1 MKQMEHS
8 YKGEEKFLVNDL
20 KTIVSK
26 ARSKAFAAVN
36 YSLVERN
43 WRIGKRI
50 VEEEQNGE
58 ARAEYGKHIIEVA
71 SAALTEEFGKGF
83 SETNLIN
90 FKKFFLLFKELEIHQ
105 TVSEEFRK
113 QVLHLLPW
121 SHYERLIRVEDK
133 KAREWYAKE
142 AYEQGWS
149 FRTLNRN
156 INTLYYERL
165 LMSKKKQPVVN
176 EMQDKT
182 KAYQQDKLEY
192 IKSPVVLEFLGLP
205 EDTSLAESK
214 LETAIINNLEKF
226 LMEMG
231 KGYALVARQQHIR
244 TEENDYYI
252 DLVFYNYL
260 IKSFILVDLKV
271 NRITYQ
277 DVGQMDM
284 YLQMYDKMKK
294 GPDDNPTIGIILCT
308 ETDSDVARYS
318 TLAKND
324 QMFAAKYKL
333 YLPDKEDLRREIERQ
348 KELYLMAHPEETGI
362 SVTNGYAQP
371 DSCFMFAYDLEQDK
385 LLWRSAD
392 QSYNSMNFVVKGDV
406 ILCGYGFTAED
417 DYLYQINRN
426 TGEILDRLEL
436 KKMPDL
442 LVEQDGKLYV
452 HTYSYD
458 YVIDF

>member
-1 MKQMEHS
+1 MKEPGKKYNDEDNM
-8 YKGEEKFLVNDL
+8 LVNDL
-20 KTIVSK
+20 RSIVSK

-36 YSLVERN
+36 YSLVDRH
-43 WRIGKRI
+43 WRIGQRI
-50 VEEEQNGE
+50 VEQEQNG
-58 ARAEYGKHIIEVA
+58 ASRAEYGKHVIEVA

-83 SETNLIN
+83 SYTNIANYKRFYLTFNNLQI
-90 FKKFFLLFKELEIHQ
+90 LQ
-105 TVSEEFRK
+105 TVSEEFNNPIQQTLPAKSSAPHKEDKAESAQSELR
-113 QVLHLLPW
+113 LLPW

-142 AYEQGWS
+142 AFEQGWS

-284 YLQMYDKMKK
+284 YLQMYDKKKK

-333 YLPDKEDLRREIERQ
+333 YLPNEEDLRREIERQ
-348 KELYLMAHPEETGI
+348 KELFLMAHPDE
-362 SVTNGYAQP
+362 N
-371 DSCFMFAYDLEQDK
+371 DK
-385 LLWRSAD
+385 
-392 QSYNSMNFVVKGDV
+392 
-406 ILCGYGFTAED
+406 IL
-417 DYLYQINRN
+417 
-426 TGEILDRLEL
+426 
-436 KKMPDL
+436 
-442 LVEQDGKLYV
+442 
-452 HTYSYD
+452 
-458 YVIDF
+458 

>member
-1 MKQMEHS
+1 MKQLNKKYNDEDNMP
-8 YKGEEKFLVNDL
+8 VNDL
-20 KTIVSK
+20 RSIVSK

-43 WRIGKRI
+43 RRIGQRI
-50 VEEEQNGE
+50 VEEEQNG
-58 ARAEYGKHIIEVA
+58 ASRAEYGKHVIEVA

-83 SETNLIN
+83 SETNIRTFRKLFLIFN
-90 FKKFFLLFKELEIHQ
+90 DLEIQQTLSAESNLPKHQ
-105 TVSEEFRK
+105 TLSDESSLLPQKGQTQSSQSELR
-113 QVLHLLPW
+113 LLPW

-142 AYEQGWS
+142 AFEQGWS

-192 IKSPVVLEFLGLP
+192 IKSPVVLEFLGLL

-348 KELYLMAHPEETGI
+348 KELYLMAHPEE
-362 SVTNGYAQP
+362 N
-371 DSCFMFAYDLEQDK
+371 DK
-385 LLWRSAD
+385 
-392 QSYNSMNFVVKGDV
+392 
-406 ILCGYGFTAED
+406 E
-417 DYLYQINRN
+417 
-426 TGEILDRLEL
+426 
-436 KKMPDL
+436 
-442 LVEQDGKLYV
+442 
-452 HTYSYD
+452 
-458 YVIDF
+458 

>member
-1 MKQMEHS
+1 MKQLNKKYNDEDNM
-8 YKGEEKFLVNDL
+8 LVNDL
-20 KTIVSK
+20 RSIVSK

-43 WRIGKRI
+43 WRIGQRI
-50 VEEEQNGE
+50 VEQEQNG
-58 ARAEYGKHIIEVA
+58 ASRAEYGKHVIEIA

-83 SETNLIN
+83 SETNIMN
-90 FKKFFLLFKELEIHQ
+90 FKKFYLKFKELTIPQ
-105 TVSEEFRK
+105 TLSEEFKK
-113 QVLHLLPW
+113 QKHQTLSDESSLLPQKGQTQSAQFELRLLPW

-142 AYEQGWS
+142 AFEQGWS

-165 LMSKKKQPVVN
+165 LMSTKKQPVVD

-260 IKSFILVDLKV
+260 IKSFILVDLKI

-348 KELYLMAHPEETGI
+348 KELYLMAHPEE
-362 SVTNGYAQP
+362 N
-371 DSCFMFAYDLEQDK
+371 EK
-385 LLWRSAD
+385 
-392 QSYNSMNFVVKGDV
+392 
-406 ILCGYGFTAED
+406 E
-417 DYLYQINRN
+417 
-426 TGEILDRLEL
+426 
-436 KKMPDL
+436 
-442 LVEQDGKLYV
+442 
-452 HTYSYD
+452 
-458 YVIDF
+458 

>member
-1 MKQMEHS
+1 MKEPGKKYNDEDNM
-8 YKGEEKFLVNDL
+8 LVNDL
-20 KTIVSK
+20 RSIVSK

-43 WRIGKRI
+43 WRIGQRI
-50 VEEEQNGE
+50 VEQEQNG
-58 ARAEYGKHIIEVA
+58 ASRAEYGKHVIEIA

-83 SETNLIN
+83 SETNIMN
-90 FKKFFLLFKELEIHQ
+90 FKKFYLKFKELTIPQ
-105 TVSEEFRK
+105 TLSEEFKK
-113 QVLHLLPW
+113 QKHQTLSDEFSLLPQKGQTQSAQFELRLLPW

-142 AYEQGWS
+142 AFEQGWS

-205 EDTSLAESK
+205 EDISLAESK

-294 GPDDNPTIGIILCT
+294 GPDDNPTIGIILCA

-348 KELYLMAHPEETGI
+348 KELYLMAHPEE
-362 SVTNGYAQP
+362 N
-371 DSCFMFAYDLEQDK
+371 DK
-385 LLWRSAD
+385 
-392 QSYNSMNFVVKGDV
+392 
-406 ILCGYGFTAED
+406 E
-417 DYLYQINRN
+417 
-426 TGEILDRLEL
+426 
-436 KKMPDL
+436 
-442 LVEQDGKLYV
+442 
-452 HTYSYD
+452 
-458 YVIDF
+458 

>member
-1 MKQMEHS
+1 MKQLDKKYNDEDNL
-8 YKGEEKFLVNDL
+8 LVNDL
-20 KTIVSK
+20 RSIVSK

-36 YSLVERN
+36 YSLLERN
-43 WRIGKRI
+43 WRIGQRI
-50 VEEEQNGE
+50 VEQEQNG
-58 ARAEYGKHIIEVA
+58 ATRAEYGKHVIEVA

-83 SETNLIN
+83 SYTNIANYKRFYLTFNDLQI
-90 FKKFFLLFKELEIHQ
+90 LQ
-105 TVSEEFRK
+105 TVSEEFNNPIQQTLSDKLSSHFQKEQTPPAQFELR
-113 QVLHLLPW
+113 LLPW

-142 AYEQGWS
+142 AFEQGWS

-165 LMSKKKQPVVN
+165 LMSKKKQPVVD
-176 EMQDKT
+176 EMRDKT

-205 EDTSLAESK
+205 EGTSLAESK

-294 GPDDNPTIGIILCT
+294 GRDDNPTIGIILCT

-348 KELYLMAHPEETGI
+348 KELYLMAHPEE
-362 SVTNGYAQP
+362 N
-371 DSCFMFAYDLEQDK
+371 DK
-385 LLWRSAD
+385 
-392 QSYNSMNFVVKGDV
+392 
-406 ILCGYGFTAED
+406 E
-417 DYLYQINRN
+417 
-426 TGEILDRLEL
+426 
-436 KKMPDL
+436 
-442 LVEQDGKLYV
+442 
-452 HTYSYD
+452 
-458 YVIDF
+458 

>member
-1 MKQMEHS
+1 MKEPSKKYNDEDNM
-8 YKGEEKFLVNDL
+8 LVNDL
-20 KTIVSK
+20 RSIVSK

-43 WRIGKRI
+43 WRIGQRI
-50 VEEEQNGE
+50 VEEEQNG
-58 ARAEYGKHIIEVA
+58 ASRAEYGKHVIEVA
-71 SAALTEEFGKGF
+71 SAALTKEFGKGF
-83 SETNLIN
+83 SETNIMN
-90 FKKFFLLFKELEIHQ
+90 FKKFYLKFKELTIPQ
-105 TVSEEFRK
+105 TLSEEFKK
-113 QVLHLLPW
+113 QKHQTLSDESSLLPQKGQTQPALFELRLLPW

-142 AYEQGWS
+142 AFEQGWS
-149 FRTLNRN
+149 YRTLNRN

-165 LMSKKKQPVVN
+165 LMSTKKQPVVD

-214 LETAIINNLEKF
+214 LEIAIINNLEKF

-348 KELYLMAHPEETGI
+348 KELYLMAHPEE
-362 SVTNGYAQP
+362 N
-371 DSCFMFAYDLEQDK
+371 DK
-385 LLWRSAD
+385 
-392 QSYNSMNFVVKGDV
+392 
-406 ILCGYGFTAED
+406 E
-417 DYLYQINRN
+417 
-426 TGEILDRLEL
+426 
-436 KKMPDL
+436 
-442 LVEQDGKLYV
+442 
-452 HTYSYD
+452 
-458 YVIDF
+458 

>member
-1 MKQMEHS
+1 MKEPSKKYNDEDNM
-8 YKGEEKFLVNDL
+8 LVNDL
-20 KTIVSK
+20 RSIVSK

-43 WRIGKRI
+43 WRIGQRI
-50 VEEEQNGE
+50 VEEEQNG
-58 ARAEYGKHIIEVA
+58 ASRAEYGKHVIEVA
-71 SAALTEEFGKGF
+71 SAALTKEFGKGF
-83 SETNLIN
+83 SETNIMN
-90 FKKFFLLFKELEIHQ
+90 FKKFYLKFKELTIPQ
-105 TVSEEFRK
+105 TLSEEFKK
-113 QVLHLLPW
+113 QKHQTLSDESSLLPQKGQTQPAQFELRLLPW

-142 AYEQGWS
+142 AFNEGWS

-165 LMSKKKQPVVN
+165 LMSTKKQPVVD

-348 KELYLMAHPEETGI
+348 KELYLMAHPEE
-362 SVTNGYAQP
+362 S
-371 DSCFMFAYDLEQDK
+371 DK
-385 LLWRSAD
+385 
-392 QSYNSMNFVVKGDV
+392 
-406 ILCGYGFTAED
+406 E
-417 DYLYQINRN
+417 
-426 TGEILDRLEL
+426 
-436 KKMPDL
+436 
-442 LVEQDGKLYV
+442 
-452 HTYSYD
+452 
-458 YVIDF
+458 

>member
-1 MKQMEHS
+1 MKQPRKKYNDEDNM
-8 YKGEEKFLVNDL
+8 LVNDL
-20 KTIVSK
+20 RSIVSK

-43 WRIGKRI
+43 WRIGQRI
-50 VEEEQNGE
+50 VEQEQNG
-58 ARAEYGKHIIEVA
+58 ASRAEYGKHVIEIA

-83 SETNLIN
+83 SETNIMN
-90 FKKFFLLFKELEIHQ
+90 FKKFYLKFKELTIPQ
-105 TVSEEFRK
+105 TVSEEFKK
-113 QVLHLLPW
+113 QKQQTLSDELSSHFQKGQTPPAQFELRLLPW

-142 AYEQGWS
+142 AFEQGWS

-348 KELYLMAHPEETGI
+348 KELYLMAHPEE
-362 SVTNGYAQP
+362 N
-371 DSCFMFAYDLEQDK
+371 DK
-385 LLWRSAD
+385 
-392 QSYNSMNFVVKGDV
+392 
-406 ILCGYGFTAED
+406 E
-417 DYLYQINRN
+417 
-426 TGEILDRLEL
+426 
-436 KKMPDL
+436 
-442 LVEQDGKLYV
+442 
-452 HTYSYD
+452 
-458 YVIDF
+458 

>member
-1 MKQMEHS
+1 MKEPDKK
-8 YKGEEKFLVNDL
+8 YNDEDNLLVNDL
-20 KTIVSK
+20 RSIVSK

-43 WRIGKRI
+43 WRIGQRI
-50 VEEEQNGE
+50 VEQEQNG
-58 ARAEYGKHIIEVA
+58 ASRAEYGKHVIEVA

-83 SETNLIN
+83 SETNIMN
-90 FKKFFLLFKELEIHQ
+90 FKKFYLKFKELTIPQ
-105 TVSEEFRK
+105 TVSEEFKMQK
-113 QVLHLLPW
+113 QQTLSDELSSHFQKGQTPPAQFELRLLPW

-142 AYEQGWS
+142 AFNEGWS
-149 FRTLNRN
+149 YRTLNRN

-165 LMSKKKQPVVN
+165 LMSKKKQPVVD

-294 GPDDNPTIGIILCT
+294 GLDDNPTIGIILCT

-348 KELYLMAHPEETGI
+348 KELYLMAHPEE
-362 SVTNGYAQP
+362 N
-371 DSCFMFAYDLEQDK
+371 DK
-385 LLWRSAD
+385 
-392 QSYNSMNFVVKGDV
+392 
-406 ILCGYGFTAED
+406 E
-417 DYLYQINRN
+417 
-426 TGEILDRLEL
+426 
-436 KKMPDL
+436 
-442 LVEQDGKLYV
+442 
-452 HTYSYD
+452 
-458 YVIDF
+458 

>member
-1 MKQMEHS
+1 MKQPRKKYNDEDNM
-8 YKGEEKFLVNDL
+8 LVNDL
-20 KTIVSK
+20 RSIVSK

-43 WRIGKRI
+43 WRIGQRI
-50 VEEEQNGE
+50 VEQEQNG
-58 ARAEYGKHIIEVA
+58 ASRAEYGKHVIEIA

-83 SETNLIN
+83 SYTNIANYKRFYLTFNNLQI
-90 FKKFFLLFKELEIHQ
+90 LQ
-105 TVSEEFRK
+105 TVSEEFNNPIQQTLPAKSSAPHKEDKAESAQSELR
-113 QVLHLLPW
+113 LLPW

-133 KAREWYAKE
+133 QAREWYAKE
-142 AYEQGWS
+142 AFNEGWS
-149 FRTLNRN
+149 YRTLNRN

-192 IKSPVVLEFLGLP
+192 IKSPVVMEFLGLP
-205 EDTSLAESK
+205 SDSSLKESK
-214 LETAIINNLEKF
+214 LESAIIDNLEKF

-294 GPDDNPTIGIILCT
+294 GPDDNPTIGIILCA

-348 KELYLMAHPEETGI
+348 KELYLMAHPEE
-362 SVTNGYAQP
+362 N
-371 DSCFMFAYDLEQDK
+371 DK
-385 LLWRSAD
+385 
-392 QSYNSMNFVVKGDV
+392 
-406 ILCGYGFTAED
+406 E
-417 DYLYQINRN
+417 
-426 TGEILDRLEL
+426 
-436 KKMPDL
+436 
-442 LVEQDGKLYV
+442 
-452 HTYSYD
+452 
-458 YVIDF
+458 

>member
-1 MKQMEHS
+1 MKQPRKKYNDEDNM
-8 YKGEEKFLVNDL
+8 LVNDL
-20 KTIVSK
+20 RSIVSK

-43 WRIGKRI
+43 WRIGQRI
-50 VEEEQNGE
+50 VEQEQNG
-58 ARAEYGKHIIEVA
+58 ASRAEYGKHVIEIA

-83 SETNLIN
+83 SETNIMN
-90 FKKFFLLFKELEIHQ
+90 FKKFYLKFKELTIPQ
-105 TVSEEFRK
+105 TLSEEFKK
-113 QVLHLLPW
+113 QKHQTLSDESSLLPQKGQTQSAQFELRLLPW

-142 AYEQGWS
+142 AFEQGWS

-294 GPDDNPTIGIILCT
+294 GPDDNPTIGIILCA

-348 KELYLMAHPEETGI
+348 KELYLMTHPEE
-362 SVTNGYAQP
+362 N
-371 DSCFMFAYDLEQDK
+371 EK
-385 LLWRSAD
+385 
-392 QSYNSMNFVVKGDV
+392 
-406 ILCGYGFTAED
+406 E
-417 DYLYQINRN
+417 
-426 TGEILDRLEL
+426 
-436 KKMPDL
+436 
-442 LVEQDGKLYV
+442 
-452 HTYSYD
+452 
-458 YVIDF
+458 

>member
-1 MKQMEHS
+1 MKEPGKKYNDEDNM
-8 YKGEEKFLVNDL
+8 LVNDL
-20 KTIVSK
+20 RSIVSK

-43 WRIGKRI
+43 WRIGQRI
-50 VEEEQNGE
+50 VEEEQNG
-58 ARAEYGKHIIEVA
+58 ASRAEYGKHVIEVA
-71 SAALTEEFGKGF
+71 SAALTKEFGKGF
-83 SETNLIN
+83 SETNIMN
-90 FKKFFLLFKELEIHQ
+90 FKKFYLKFKELTIPQ
-105 TVSEEFRK
+105 TLSEEFKK
-113 QVLHLLPW
+113 QKHQTLSDESSLLPQKGQTQPAQFELRLLPW

-142 AYEQGWS
+142 AFEQGWS

-165 LMSKKKQPVVN
+165 LMSKKKQPVVD

-348 KELYLMAHPEETGI
+348 KELYLMAHPKE
-362 SVTNGYAQP
+362 N
-371 DSCFMFAYDLEQDK
+371 DK
-385 LLWRSAD
+385 
-392 QSYNSMNFVVKGDV
+392 
-406 ILCGYGFTAED
+406 E
-417 DYLYQINRN
+417 
-426 TGEILDRLEL
+426 
-436 KKMPDL
+436 
-442 LVEQDGKLYV
+442 
-452 HTYSYD
+452 
-458 YVIDF
+458 

>member
-1 MKQMEHS
+1 MKEPGKKYNDEDNM
-8 YKGEEKFLVNDL
+8 LVNDL
-20 KTIVSK
+20 RSIVSK

-43 WRIGKRI
+43 WRIGQRI
-50 VEEEQNGE
+50 VEQEQNG
-58 ARAEYGKHIIEVA
+58 ASRAEYGKHVIEIA

-83 SETNLIN
+83 SETNIMN
-90 FKKFFLLFKELEIHQ
+90 FKKFYLKFKELTIPQ
-105 TVSEEFRK
+105 TVSEEFKK
-113 QVLHLLPW
+113 QKQQTLSDELSSHFQKGQTQSAQFELRLLPW

-142 AYEQGWS
+142 AFEQGWS

-294 GPDDNPTIGIILCT
+294 GPDHNPTIGIILCT

-348 KELYLMAHPEETGI
+348 KELYLMAHPEE
-362 SVTNGYAQP
+362 N
-371 DSCFMFAYDLEQDK
+371 DK
-385 LLWRSAD
+385 
-392 QSYNSMNFVVKGDV
+392 
-406 ILCGYGFTAED
+406 E
-417 DYLYQINRN
+417 
-426 TGEILDRLEL
+426 
-436 KKMPDL
+436 
-442 LVEQDGKLYV
+442 
-452 HTYSYD
+452 
-458 YVIDF
+458 

>member
-1 MKQMEHS
+1 MKEPSKKYNDEDNM
-8 YKGEEKFLVNDL
+8 LVNDL
-20 KTIVSK
+20 RSIVSK

-43 WRIGKRI
+43 WRIGQRI
-50 VEEEQNGE
+50 VEQEQNG
-58 ARAEYGKHIIEVA
+58 ASRAEYGKHVIEVA

-83 SETNLIN
+83 SETNIRSYR
-90 FKKFFLLFKELEIHQ
+90 KFYLLFSDMGIQQAVPAIFTALVKGENQ
-105 TVSEEFRK
+105 THFTN
-113 QVLHLLPW
+113 LNILPW
-121 SHYERLIRVEDK
+121 THYERLIRVEDK
-133 KAREWYAKE
+133 QAREWYAKE
-142 AYEQGWS
+142 AFNEGWS
-149 FRTLNRN
+149 YRTLNRN

-165 LMSKKKQPVVN
+165 LMSTKKQPVVD

-348 KELYLMAHPEETGI
+348 KELYLMTHPEE
-362 SVTNGYAQP
+362 N
-371 DSCFMFAYDLEQDK
+371 EK
-385 LLWRSAD
+385 
-392 QSYNSMNFVVKGDV
+392 
-406 ILCGYGFTAED
+406 E
-417 DYLYQINRN
+417 
-426 TGEILDRLEL
+426 
-436 KKMPDL
+436 
-442 LVEQDGKLYV
+442 
-452 HTYSYD
+452 
-458 YVIDF
+458 

>member
-8 YKGEEKFLVNDL
+8 YKGGEKFLVNDL

-83 SETNLIN
+83 SETNIMN
-90 FKKFFLLFKELEIHQ
+90 FKKFYLKFKELTIPQ
-105 TVSEEFRK
+105 TESEEFKK
-113 QVLHLLPW
+113 QKQQTLSDELSSHFQKGQTPPAQFELRLLPW
-121 SHYERLIRVEDK
+121 SHYERLIRIEDK
-133 KAREWYAKE
+133 RARDWYAKE
-142 AYEQGWS
+142 AFEQGWS
-149 FRTLNRN
+149 YRTLSRN

-165 LMSKKKQPVVN
+165 LMSKDKAPVEKEMKEKTN
-176 EMQDKT
+176 EF
-182 KAYQQDKLEY
+182 QQDKLEY
-192 IKSPVVLEFLGLP
+192 IKSPVVMEFLGLP
-205 EDTSLAESK
+205 SDSSLKESK

-348 KELYLMAHPEETGI
+348 KELYLMAHPEE
-362 SVTNGYAQP
+362 N
-371 DSCFMFAYDLEQDK
+371 DK
-385 LLWRSAD
+385 
-392 QSYNSMNFVVKGDV
+392 
-406 ILCGYGFTAED
+406 E
-417 DYLYQINRN
+417 
-426 TGEILDRLEL
+426 
-436 KKMPDL
+436 
-442 LVEQDGKLYV
+442 
-452 HTYSYD
+452 
-458 YVIDF
+458 

>member
-1 MKQMEHS
+1 MKQLNKKYNDEDNM
-8 YKGEEKFLVNDL
+8 LVNDL
-20 KTIVSK
+20 RSIVSK

-43 WRIGKRI
+43 WRIGQRI
-50 VEEEQNGE
+50 VEQEQNG
-58 ARAEYGKHIIEVA
+58 ASRAEYGKHVIEIA

-83 SETNLIN
+83 SETNIMN
-90 FKKFFLLFKELEIHQ
+90 FKKFYLKFKELTIPQ
-105 TVSEEFRK
+105 TVSEEFKK
-113 QVLHLLPW
+113 QKQQTLSDELSSHFQKGQTPPAQFELRLLPW

-142 AYEQGWS
+142 AFEQGWS

-182 KAYQQDKLEY
+182 KAFQQDKLEY

-294 GPDDNPTIGIILCT
+294 GPDDNPTIGIILCS

-348 KELYLMAHPEETGI
+348 KELYLMAHPEE
-362 SVTNGYAQP
+362 N
-371 DSCFMFAYDLEQDK
+371 DK
-385 LLWRSAD
+385 
-392 QSYNSMNFVVKGDV
+392 
-406 ILCGYGFTAED
+406 E
-417 DYLYQINRN
+417 
-426 TGEILDRLEL
+426 
-436 KKMPDL
+436 
-442 LVEQDGKLYV
+442 
-452 HTYSYD
+452 
-458 YVIDF
+458 

>member
-1 MKQMEHS
+1 MKQPRKKYNDEDNM
-8 YKGEEKFLVNDL
+8 LVNDL
-20 KTIVSK
+20 RSIVSK

-43 WRIGKRI
+43 WRIGQRI
-50 VEEEQNGE
+50 VEQEQNG
-58 ARAEYGKHIIEVA
+58 ASRAEYGKHVIEIA

-83 SETNLIN
+83 SETNIMN
-90 FKKFFLLFKELEIHQ
+90 FKKFYLKFKELTIPQ
-105 TVSEEFRK
+105 TLSEEFKK
-113 QVLHLLPW
+113 QKHQTLSDESSLLPQKGQTQSAQFELRLLPW

-142 AYEQGWS
+142 AFEQGWS

-348 KELYLMAHPEETGI
+348 KELYLTAHPEE
-362 SVTNGYAQP
+362 N
-371 DSCFMFAYDLEQDK
+371 DK
-385 LLWRSAD
+385 
-392 QSYNSMNFVVKGDV
+392 
-406 ILCGYGFTAED
+406 E
-417 DYLYQINRN
+417 
-426 TGEILDRLEL
+426 
-436 KKMPDL
+436 
-442 LVEQDGKLYV
+442 
-452 HTYSYD
+452 
-458 YVIDF
+458 

>member
-1 MKQMEHS
+1 MKQPRKKYNDEDNM
-8 YKGEEKFLVNDL
+8 LVNDL
-20 KTIVSK
+20 RSIVSK

-43 WRIGKRI
+43 WRIGQRI
-50 VEEEQNGE
+50 VEQEQNG
-58 ARAEYGKHIIEVA
+58 ASRAEYGKHVIEIA

-83 SETNLIN
+83 SETNIMN
-90 FKKFFLLFKELEIHQ
+90 FKKFYLKFKELTIPQ
-105 TVSEEFRK
+105 TVSEEFKK
-113 QVLHLLPW
+113 QKHQTLSDESSLLPQKGQTQSAQFELRLLPW

-142 AYEQGWS
+142 AFEQGWS

-348 KELYLMAHPEETGI
+348 KELYLMAHPEE
-362 SVTNGYAQP
+362 N
-371 DSCFMFAYDLEQDK
+371 DK
-385 LLWRSAD
+385 
-392 QSYNSMNFVVKGDV
+392 
-406 ILCGYGFTAED
+406 E
-417 DYLYQINRN
+417 
-426 TGEILDRLEL
+426 
-436 KKMPDL
+436 
-442 LVEQDGKLYV
+442 
-452 HTYSYD
+452 
-458 YVIDF
+458 

>member
-1 MKQMEHS
+1 MKQPGKKYNDEDNM
-8 YKGEEKFLVNDL
+8 LVNDL
-20 KTIVSK
+20 RSIVSK

-43 WRIGKRI
+43 WRIGQRI
-50 VEEEQNGE
+50 VEQEQNG
-58 ARAEYGKHIIEVA
+58 ASRAEYGKHVIEIA

-83 SETNLIN
+83 SETNIMN
-90 FKKFFLLFKELEIHQ
+90 FKKFYLKFKELTIPQ
-105 TVSEEFRK
+105 TVSEEFKK
-113 QVLHLLPW
+113 QKQQTLSDELSSHFQKGQTPPAQFELRLLPW

-142 AYEQGWS
+142 AFNEGWS
-149 FRTLNRN
+149 YRTLNRN

-182 KAYQQDKLEY
+182 KAFQQDKLEY

-308 ETDSDVARYS
+308 ETDSDVAQYS
-318 TLAKND
+318 TLANND

-348 KELYLMAHPEETGI
+348 KELYLMAHPEE
-362 SVTNGYAQP
+362 N
-371 DSCFMFAYDLEQDK
+371 DK
-385 LLWRSAD
+385 
-392 QSYNSMNFVVKGDV
+392 
-406 ILCGYGFTAED
+406 E
-417 DYLYQINRN
+417 
-426 TGEILDRLEL
+426 
-436 KKMPDL
+436 
-442 LVEQDGKLYV
+442 
-452 HTYSYD
+452 
-458 YVIDF
+458 

>member
-1 MKQMEHS
+1 MKQPGKKYNDEDNM
-8 YKGEEKFLVNDL
+8 LVNDL
-20 KTIVSK
+20 RSIVSK

-43 WRIGKRI
+43 WRIGQRI
-50 VEEEQNGE
+50 VEQEQNG
-58 ARAEYGKHIIEVA
+58 ASRAEYGKHVIEVA
-71 SAALTEEFGKGF
+71 SAALTKEFGKGF
-83 SETNLIN
+83 SETNIMN
-90 FKKFFLLFKELEIHQ
+90 FKKFYLKFNELTIPQTLSEEFKKQKQQTLSAESSLLSQKGQ
-105 TVSEEFRK
+105 TVSAQFELR
-113 QVLHLLPW
+113 LLPW

-133 KAREWYAKE
+133 QAREWYAKE
-142 AYEQGWS
+142 AFNEGWS
-149 FRTLNRN
+149 YRTLNRN

-165 LMSKKKQPVVN
+165 LMSTKKQPVVD

-348 KELYLMAHPEETGI
+348 KELYLMAHPEE
-362 SVTNGYAQP
+362 N
-371 DSCFMFAYDLEQDK
+371 DK
-385 LLWRSAD
+385 
-392 QSYNSMNFVVKGDV
+392 
-406 ILCGYGFTAED
+406 E
-417 DYLYQINRN
+417 
-426 TGEILDRLEL
+426 
-436 KKMPDL
+436 
-442 LVEQDGKLYV
+442 
-452 HTYSYD
+452 
-458 YVIDF
+458 

>member
-1 MKQMEHS
+1 MKQPGKKYNDEDNM
-8 YKGEEKFLVNDL
+8 LVNDL
-20 KTIVSK
+20 RSIVSK

-43 WRIGKRI
+43 WRIGQRI
-50 VEEEQNGE
+50 VEEEQNG
-58 ARAEYGKHIIEVA
+58 ASRAEYGKHVIEVA
-71 SAALTEEFGKGF
+71 SAALTKEFGKGF
-83 SETNLIN
+83 SETNIMN
-90 FKKFFLLFKELEIHQ
+90 FKKFYLKFKELTIPQ
-105 TVSEEFRK
+105 TLSEEFKK
-113 QVLHLLPW
+113 QKHQTLSDESSLLPQKGQTQPAQFELRLLPW

-142 AYEQGWS
+142 AFEQGWS

-165 LMSKKKQPVVN
+165 LMSTKKQPVVN

-348 KELYLMAHPEETGI
+348 KELYLMAHPEE
-362 SVTNGYAQP
+362 N
-371 DSCFMFAYDLEQDK
+371 DK
-385 LLWRSAD
+385 
-392 QSYNSMNFVVKGDV
+392 
-406 ILCGYGFTAED
+406 E
-417 DYLYQINRN
+417 
-426 TGEILDRLEL
+426 
-436 KKMPDL
+436 
-442 LVEQDGKLYV
+442 
-452 HTYSYD
+452 
-458 YVIDF
+458 

>member
-1 MKQMEHS
+1 MKEP
-8 YKGEEKFLVNDL
+8 EKKYDDEDNMLVNDL
-20 KTIVSK
+20 RSIVSK

-43 WRIGKRI
+43 WRIGQRI
-50 VEEEQNGE
+50 VEEEQNG
-58 ARAEYGKHIIEVA
+58 ASRAEYGKHVIEVA
-71 SAALTEEFGKGF
+71 SAALTKEFGKGF
-83 SETNLIN
+83 SETNIMN
-90 FKKFFLLFKELEIHQ
+90 FKKFYLKFKELTIPQ
-105 TVSEEFRK
+105 TLSEEFKK
-113 QVLHLLPW
+113 QKHKTLSDESSLLPQKDQTQSTQSELRLLPW

-142 AYEQGWS
+142 AFEQGWS

-165 LMSKKKQPVVN
+165 LMSKKKQPVVD

-348 KELYLMAHPEETGI
+348 KELYLMAHPEE
-362 SVTNGYAQP
+362 N
-371 DSCFMFAYDLEQDK
+371 DK
-385 LLWRSAD
+385 
-392 QSYNSMNFVVKGDV
+392 
-406 ILCGYGFTAED
+406 E
-417 DYLYQINRN
+417 
-426 TGEILDRLEL
+426 
-436 KKMPDL
+436 
-442 LVEQDGKLYV
+442 
-452 HTYSYD
+452 
-458 YVIDF
+458 

>member
-8 YKGEEKFLVNDL
+8 YKEEEKFLVNDL

-50 VEEEQNGE
+50 VEEEQNGA

-71 SAALTEEFGKGF
+71 SAALTGEFGKGF
-83 SETNLIN
+83 SVTTLRV
-90 FKKFFLLFKELEIHQ
+90 FRRFYLKFSDLQIQRTVSVEFQTSIHQ
-105 TVSEEFRK
+105 TVSDELSNSRQQMSK
-113 QVLHLLPW
+113 ADICLLPW
-121 SHYERLIRVEDK
+121 SHYELLIRIEDK
-133 KAREWYAKE
+133 QARDWYAKE
-142 AYEQGWS
+142 AFEQGWS
-149 FRTLNRN
+149 YRTLNRN

-165 LMSKKKQPVVN
+165 LMSK
-176 EMQDKT
+176 DKT
-182 KAYQQDKLEY
+182 PVEEEMKEKTQEFQQDKLEY
-192 IKSPVVLEFLGLP
+192 IKSPVVMEFLGLP
-205 EDTSLAESK
+205 SDSSLKESK
-214 LETAIINNLEKF
+214 LETAIIDNLEKF

-294 GPDDNPTIGIILCT
+294 GPDDNPTIGIILCA

-333 YLPDKEDLRREIERQ
+333 YLPNEEDLRREIERQ
-348 KELYLMAHPEETGI
+348 KELYLMAHP
-362 SVTNGYAQP
+362 
-371 DSCFMFAYDLEQDK
+371 DK
-385 LLWRSAD
+385 
-392 QSYNSMNFVVKGDV
+392 
-406 ILCGYGFTAED
+406 
-417 DYLYQINRN
+417 
-426 TGEILDRLEL
+426 
-436 KKMPDL
+436 
-442 LVEQDGKLYV
+442 
-452 HTYSYD
+452 
-458 YVIDF
+458 

>member
-1 MKQMEHS
+1 MKQLNKKYNDEDNM
-8 YKGEEKFLVNDL
+8 LVNDL
-20 KTIVSK
+20 RSIVSK

-43 WRIGKRI
+43 WRIGQRI
-50 VEEEQNGE
+50 VEQEQNG
-58 ARAEYGKHIIEVA
+58 ASRAEYGKHVIEVA
-71 SAALTEEFGKGF
+71 SAALTKEFGKGF
-83 SETNLIN
+83 SETNIMN
-90 FKKFFLLFKELEIHQ
+90 FKKFYLKFKELTIPQ
-105 TVSEEFRK
+105 TVSEEFKK
-113 QVLHLLPW
+113 QKQQTLSDESSLLLQKGQTQSAQFELRLLSW

-142 AYEQGWS
+142 SFEQGWS

-165 LMSKKKQPVVN
+165 LMSTKKQPVVK

-348 KELYLMAHPEETGI
+348 KELYLMAHPEG
-362 SVTNGYAQP
+362 N
-371 DSCFMFAYDLEQDK
+371 DK
-385 LLWRSAD
+385 
-392 QSYNSMNFVVKGDV
+392 
-406 ILCGYGFTAED
+406 E
-417 DYLYQINRN
+417 
-426 TGEILDRLEL
+426 
-436 KKMPDL
+436 
-442 LVEQDGKLYV
+442 
-452 HTYSYD
+452 
-458 YVIDF
+458 

>member
-83 SETNLIN
+83 SETNIRT
-90 FKKFFLLFKELEIHQ
+90 FRKFFLIFRNLEIQQ
-105 TVSEEFRK
+105 TVSAESNLPK
-113 QVLHLLPW
+113 QQTLSDNLSSHFQKGQTPPAQFKLRLLPW
-121 SHYERLIRVEDK
+121 SHYERLIRIEDK
-133 KAREWYAKE
+133 RARDWYAKE
-142 AYEQGWS
+142 AFEQGWS
-149 FRTLNRN
+149 YRTLSRN
-156 INTLYYERL
+156 INTLYYERF
-165 LMSKKKQPVVN
+165 LMSKDKAPVEKEMKEKTN
-176 EMQDKT
+176 EF
-182 KAYQQDKLEY
+182 QQDKLEY
-192 IKSPVVLEFLGLP
+192 IKSPVAMEFLGLP
-205 EDTSLAESK
+205 SDSSLKESK
-214 LETAIINNLEKF
+214 LESAIIDNLEKF

-284 YLQMYDKMKK
+284 YLQMYDKKKK

-348 KELYLMAHPEETGI
+348 KELYLMAHPEE
-362 SVTNGYAQP
+362 N
-371 DSCFMFAYDLEQDK
+371 DK
-385 LLWRSAD
+385 
-392 QSYNSMNFVVKGDV
+392 
-406 ILCGYGFTAED
+406 E
-417 DYLYQINRN
+417 
-426 TGEILDRLEL
+426 
-436 KKMPDL
+436 
-442 LVEQDGKLYV
+442 
-452 HTYSYD
+452 
-458 YVIDF
+458 

>member
-8 YKGEEKFLVNDL
+8 YKGGEKFLVNDL

-83 SETNLIN
+83 SETNIMN
-90 FKKFFLLFKELEIHQ
+90 FKKFYLKFKELTIPQ
-105 TVSEEFRK
+105 TESEEFKK
-113 QVLHLLPW
+113 QKQQTLSDELSSHFQKGQTPPAQFELRLLPW
-121 SHYERLIRVEDK
+121 SHYERLIRIEDK
-133 KAREWYAKE
+133 RARDWYAKE
-142 AYEQGWS
+142 AFEQGWS
-149 FRTLNRN
+149 YRTLSRN

-165 LMSKKKQPVVN
+165 LMSKDKAPVEKEMKEKTN
-176 EMQDKT
+176 EF
-182 KAYQQDKLEY
+182 QQDKLEY

-348 KELYLMAHPEETGI
+348 KELYLMAHPEE
-362 SVTNGYAQP
+362 N
-371 DSCFMFAYDLEQDK
+371 DK
-385 LLWRSAD
+385 
-392 QSYNSMNFVVKGDV
+392 
-406 ILCGYGFTAED
+406 E
-417 DYLYQINRN
+417 
-426 TGEILDRLEL
+426 
-436 KKMPDL
+436 
-442 LVEQDGKLYV
+442 
-452 HTYSYD
+452 
-458 YVIDF
+458 

>member
-1 MKQMEHS
+1 MKQLNKKYNDEDNM
-8 YKGEEKFLVNDL
+8 LVNDL
-20 KTIVSK
+20 RSIVSK

-43 WRIGKRI
+43 WRIGQRI
-50 VEEEQNGE
+50 VEQEQNG
-58 ARAEYGKHIIEVA
+58 ASRAKYGKHVIEVA

-83 SETNLIN
+83 SYTNIANYKRFYLTFNNLQI
-90 FKKFFLLFKELEIHQ
+90 LQ
-105 TVSEEFRK
+105 TVSEEFNNPIQQTLPAKSSAPHKEDKAESAQSELR
-113 QVLHLLPW
+113 LLPW

-142 AYEQGWS
+142 AFEQGWS

-165 LMSKKKQPVVN
+165 LMSKKKQPVVD

-348 KELYLMAHPEETGI
+348 KELYLMAHPEE
-362 SVTNGYAQP
+362 N
-371 DSCFMFAYDLEQDK
+371 DK
-385 LLWRSAD
+385 
-392 QSYNSMNFVVKGDV
+392 
-406 ILCGYGFTAED
+406 E
-417 DYLYQINRN
+417 
-426 TGEILDRLEL
+426 
-436 KKMPDL
+436 
-442 LVEQDGKLYV
+442 
-452 HTYSYD
+452 
-458 YVIDF
+458 

>member
-1 MKQMEHS
+1 MKEPGKKYNDEDNM
-8 YKGEEKFLVNDL
+8 LVNDL
-20 KTIVSK
+20 RSIVSK

-43 WRIGKRI
+43 WRIGQRI
-50 VEEEQNGE
+50 VEQEQNG
-58 ARAEYGKHIIEVA
+58 ASRAEYGKHVIEIA

-83 SETNLIN
+83 SYTNIANYKRFYLTFNNLQI
-90 FKKFFLLFKELEIHQ
+90 LQ
-105 TVSEEFRK
+105 TVSEEFNNPIQQTLPAKSSAPHKEDKAESAQSELR
-113 QVLHLLPW
+113 LLPW

-142 AYEQGWS
+142 AFEQGWS

-165 LMSKKKQPVVN
+165 LMSKKKQPVVD

-284 YLQMYDKMKK
+284 YLQMYDKMRK

-348 KELYLMAHPEETGI
+348 KELYLMAHPKG
-362 SVTNGYAQP
+362 N
-371 DSCFMFAYDLEQDK
+371 DK
-385 LLWRSAD
+385 
-392 QSYNSMNFVVKGDV
+392 
-406 ILCGYGFTAED
+406 E
-417 DYLYQINRN
+417 
-426 TGEILDRLEL
+426 
-436 KKMPDL
+436 
-442 LVEQDGKLYV
+442 
-452 HTYSYD
+452 
-458 YVIDF
+458 

>member
-1 MKQMEHS
+1 MKEPGKKYNDEDNM
-8 YKGEEKFLVNDL
+8 LVNDL
-20 KTIVSK
+20 RSIVSK

-43 WRIGKRI
+43 WRIGQRI
-50 VEEEQNGE
+50 VEQEQNG
-58 ARAEYGKHIIEVA
+58 ASRAEYGKHVIEIA

-83 SETNLIN
+83 SETNIMN
-90 FKKFFLLFKELEIHQ
+90 FKKFYLKFKELTIPQ
-105 TVSEEFRK
+105 TLSEEFKK
-113 QVLHLLPW
+113 QKHQTLSDESSLLSQKGQTQSAQFELRLLPW

-142 AYEQGWS
+142 AFEQGWS

-192 IKSPVVLEFLGLP
+192 IKSPVVMEFLGLP
-205 EDTSLAESK
+205 SDSSLKESK
-214 LETAIINNLEKF
+214 LESAIIDNLEKF

-294 GPDDNPTIGIILCT
+294 GPDDNPTIGIILCA

-348 KELYLMAHPEETGI
+348 KELYLMTHPEE
-362 SVTNGYAQP
+362 N
-371 DSCFMFAYDLEQDK
+371 EK
-385 LLWRSAD
+385 
-392 QSYNSMNFVVKGDV
+392 
-406 ILCGYGFTAED
+406 E
-417 DYLYQINRN
+417 
-426 TGEILDRLEL
+426 
-436 KKMPDL
+436 
-442 LVEQDGKLYV
+442 
-452 HTYSYD
+452 
-458 YVIDF
+458 

>member
-1 MKQMEHS
+1 MKQPGKKYNDEDNM
-8 YKGEEKFLVNDL
+8 LVNDL
-20 KTIVSK
+20 RSIVSK

-43 WRIGKRI
+43 WRIGQRI
-50 VEEEQNGE
+50 VEQEQNG
-58 ARAEYGKHIIEVA
+58 ASRAEYGKHVIEIA

-83 SETNLIN
+83 SETNIMN
-90 FKKFFLLFKELEIHQ
+90 FKKFYLKFKELAIPQ
-105 TVSEEFRK
+105 TVSEEFKK
-113 QVLHLLPW
+113 QKHQTLSDESSLLTQKDQTQSTQSELRLLPW

-142 AYEQGWS
+142 AFEQDWS

-165 LMSKKKQPVVN
+165 LMSKKKQPVVD

-333 YLPDKEDLRREIERQ
+333 YLPDKEDLRKEIERQ
-348 KELYLMAHPEETGI
+348 KELYLMAHPEE
-362 SVTNGYAQP
+362 N
-371 DSCFMFAYDLEQDK
+371 DK
-385 LLWRSAD
+385 
-392 QSYNSMNFVVKGDV
+392 
-406 ILCGYGFTAED
+406 E
-417 DYLYQINRN
+417 
-426 TGEILDRLEL
+426 
-436 KKMPDL
+436 
-442 LVEQDGKLYV
+442 
-452 HTYSYD
+452 
-458 YVIDF
+458 

>member
-1 MKQMEHS
+1 MKQPRKKYNDEDNM
-8 YKGEEKFLVNDL
+8 LVNNL
-20 KTIVSK
+20 RSIVSK

-43 WRIGKRI
+43 WRIGQRI
-50 VEEEQNGE
+50 VEQEQNG
-58 ARAEYGKHIIEVA
+58 ASRAEYGKHVIEVA
-71 SAALTEEFGKGF
+71 SAALTKEFGKGF
-83 SETNLIN
+83 SETNIRT
-90 FKKFFLLFKELEIHQ
+90 FRKFFLIFNNLEIQQ
-105 TVSEEFRK
+105 TLSAESNLPKQQTLSDELSSHFQKGQTPPAQSELR
-113 QVLHLLPW
+113 LLPW

-142 AYEQGWS
+142 AFEQGWS

-165 LMSKKKQPVVN
+165 LMSTKKEPVVD

-348 KELYLMAHPEETGI
+348 KELYLMAHP
-362 SVTNGYAQP
+362 
-371 DSCFMFAYDLEQDK
+371 DK
-385 LLWRSAD
+385 
-392 QSYNSMNFVVKGDV
+392 
-406 ILCGYGFTAED
+406 
-417 DYLYQINRN
+417 
-426 TGEILDRLEL
+426 
-436 KKMPDL
+436 
-442 LVEQDGKLYV
+442 
-452 HTYSYD
+452 
-458 YVIDF
+458 

>member
-1 MKQMEHS
+1 MKEPGKKYNDEDNM
-8 YKGEEKFLVNDL
+8 LVNDL
-20 KTIVSK
+20 RSIVSK

-43 WRIGKRI
+43 WRIGQRI
-50 VEEEQNGE
+50 VEEEQNG
-58 ARAEYGKHIIEVA
+58 ASRAEYGKHVIEVA
-71 SAALTEEFGKGF
+71 SAALTKEFGKGF
-83 SETNLIN
+83 SETNIMN
-90 FKKFFLLFKELEIHQ
+90 FKKFYLKFKELTIPQ
-105 TVSEEFRK
+105 TLSEEFKK
-113 QVLHLLPW
+113 QKHQTLSDESSLLPQKGQTQPAQFELRLLPW

-142 AYEQGWS
+142 AFNEGWS
-149 FRTLNRN
+149 YRTLNRN

-165 LMSKKKQPVVN
+165 LMSTQKQPVVD

-348 KELYLMAHPEETGI
+348 KELYLMAHPEE
-362 SVTNGYAQP
+362 N
-371 DSCFMFAYDLEQDK
+371 DK
-385 LLWRSAD
+385 
-392 QSYNSMNFVVKGDV
+392 
-406 ILCGYGFTAED
+406 E
-417 DYLYQINRN
+417 
-426 TGEILDRLEL
+426 
-436 KKMPDL
+436 
-442 LVEQDGKLYV
+442 
-452 HTYSYD
+452 
-458 YVIDF
+458 

>member
-1 MKQMEHS
+1 MKQPRKKYNDEDNM
-8 YKGEEKFLVNDL
+8 LVNDL
-20 KTIVSK
+20 RSIVSK

-43 WRIGKRI
+43 WRIGQRI
-50 VEEEQNGE
+50 VEQEQNG
-58 ARAEYGKHIIEVA
+58 ASRAEYGKHVIEIA

-83 SETNLIN
+83 SETNIMN
-90 FKKFFLLFKELEIHQ
+90 FKKFYLKFKELTIPQ
-105 TVSEEFRK
+105 TLSEEFKK
-113 QVLHLLPW
+113 QKHQTLSDESSLLPQKGQTQSAQFELRLLPW

-133 KAREWYAKE
+133 KACEWYAKE
-142 AYEQGWS
+142 AFEQGWS

-348 KELYLMAHPEETGI
+348 KELYLMTHPEE
-362 SVTNGYAQP
+362 N
-371 DSCFMFAYDLEQDK
+371 EK
-385 LLWRSAD
+385 
-392 QSYNSMNFVVKGDV
+392 
-406 ILCGYGFTAED
+406 E
-417 DYLYQINRN
+417 
-426 TGEILDRLEL
+426 
-436 KKMPDL
+436 
-442 LVEQDGKLYV
+442 
-452 HTYSYD
+452 
-458 YVIDF
+458 

>member
-1 MKQMEHS
+1 MKEPDKKYNDEDNM
-8 YKGEEKFLVNDL
+8 LVNDL
-20 KTIVSK
+20 RSIVSK

-43 WRIGKRI
+43 WRIGQRI
-50 VEEEQNGE
+50 VEEEQNG
-58 ARAEYGKHIIEVA
+58 ASRAEYGKHVIEVA
-71 SAALTEEFGKGF
+71 SAALTKEFGKGF
-83 SETNLIN
+83 SETNIMN
-90 FKKFFLLFKELEIHQ
+90 FKKFYLKFKELTIPQ
-105 TVSEEFRK
+105 TVSEEFKK
-113 QVLHLLPW
+113 QKQQTLSDELSSHFQKGQTPPAQFELRLLPW

-142 AYEQGWS
+142 AFEQGWS

-348 KELYLMAHPEETGI
+348 KELYLMAHPEE
-362 SVTNGYAQP
+362 N
-371 DSCFMFAYDLEQDK
+371 DK
-385 LLWRSAD
+385 
-392 QSYNSMNFVVKGDV
+392 
-406 ILCGYGFTAED
+406 E
-417 DYLYQINRN
+417 
-426 TGEILDRLEL
+426 
-436 KKMPDL
+436 
-442 LVEQDGKLYV
+442 
-452 HTYSYD
+452 
-458 YVIDF
+458 

>member
-1 MKQMEHS
+1 MKEPGKKYNDEDNM
-8 YKGEEKFLVNDL
+8 LVNDL
-20 KTIVSK
+20 RSIVSK

-43 WRIGKRI
+43 WRIGQRI
-50 VEEEQNGE
+50 VEEEQNG
-58 ARAEYGKHIIEVA
+58 ASRAEYGKHVIEVA
-71 SAALTEEFGKGF
+71 SAALTKEFGKGF
-83 SETNLIN
+83 SETNIMN
-90 FKKFFLLFKELEIHQ
+90 FKKFYLKFKELTIPQ
-105 TVSEEFRK
+105 TLSEEFKK
-113 QVLHLLPW
+113 QKHQTLSDESSLLPQKGQTQPAQFELRLLPW

-142 AYEQGWS
+142 AFNEGWS
-149 FRTLNRN
+149 YRTLNRN

-165 LMSKKKQPVVN
+165 LMSTKKQPVGD

-348 KELYLMAHPEETGI
+348 KELYLMAHPEE
-362 SVTNGYAQP
+362 N
-371 DSCFMFAYDLEQDK
+371 DK
-385 LLWRSAD
+385 
-392 QSYNSMNFVVKGDV
+392 
-406 ILCGYGFTAED
+406 E
-417 DYLYQINRN
+417 
-426 TGEILDRLEL
+426 
-436 KKMPDL
+436 
-442 LVEQDGKLYV
+442 
-452 HTYSYD
+452 
-458 YVIDF
+458 

>member
-1 MKQMEHS
+1 MKQLNKKYNDEDSM
-8 YKGEEKFLVNDL
+8 LVNDL
-20 KTIVSK
+20 RSIVSK

-43 WRIGKRI
+43 WRIGQRI
-50 VEEEQNGE
+50 VEQEQNG
-58 ARAEYGKHIIEVA
+58 ASRAEYGKHVIEIA

-83 SETNLIN
+83 SYTNIANYKRFYLTFNNLQI
-90 FKKFFLLFKELEIHQ
+90 LQ
-105 TVSEEFRK
+105 TVSEEFNNPIQQTLPAKSSAPHKEDKAESAQSELR
-113 QVLHLLPW
+113 LLPW
-121 SHYERLIRVEDK
+121 SHYERLIRIEDK
-133 KAREWYAKE
+133 QAREWYAKE
-142 AYEQGWS
+142 AFNEGWS
-149 FRTLNRN
+149 YRTLNRN

-165 LMSKKKQPVVN
+165 LMSKKKQPVVD

-294 GPDDNPTIGIILCT
+294 GPDDNPTIGIVLCT

-348 KELYLMAHPEETGI
+348 KELYLMAHPEE
-362 SVTNGYAQP
+362 N
-371 DSCFMFAYDLEQDK
+371 DK
-385 LLWRSAD
+385 
-392 QSYNSMNFVVKGDV
+392 
-406 ILCGYGFTAED
+406 E
-417 DYLYQINRN
+417 
-426 TGEILDRLEL
+426 
-436 KKMPDL
+436 
-442 LVEQDGKLYV
+442 
-452 HTYSYD
+452 
-458 YVIDF
+458 